1 MRLRRLAIRRLPG
14 IPRPGFELDGF
25 ADGINVVVGPNASGK
40 TSIPRAVRAALY
52 GEELARESVEVEA
65 VFALGA
71 RESEGDGDGSR
82 DGSGA
87 GDGIGTAEG
96 DGDGLVQ
103 SVRTGA
109 AAPVWT
115 RDGERIEAPALPE
128 HRFVSCFTLH
138 IEDLLAG
145 DADTETEIA
154 QRLAR
159 EMAGGYD
166 LDAARAVCGFSVPS
180 RAGQT
185 EAREVSS
192 AEAELR
198 RRQGRYRELQ
208 REEER
213 IGSLERELHEAEE
226 AGREAALVGQA
237 LRLLERRRERSALE
251 RRRAGFPPDMER
263 LSGAEAEALERLEGE
278 RRTAEQDLARAEAE
292 RRAAERTRAETGL
305 AEPAL
310 TEAAPAGSTLDE
322 GAAADVRPR
331 IARLERLEGELA
343 RERGRAED
351 AAAARD
357 RAARALG
364 GAPGGEGV
372 RLGPETVHDADQA
385 LDAIRQARAG
395 LREIEAEI
403 GRLPDPPDTAP
414 DPERIDEARRELLR
428 WLSAPEASG
437 VRTARVLGW
446 LALAAFGVAGAAVA
460 AAGFLVHPAAYAL
473 LAPVVVGFVHVCRLL
488 RRAGAGAGG
497 GAGSSS
503 GPGPD
508 QRPDA
513 EQRYHRLGFEPPG
526 AWEREPV
533 EEHLRALDRA
543 LGAERRRVD
552 DLRRRREAERRREDL
567 GAAVERERG
576 KLGDLARRVNFDPE
590 ALDASF
596 DRWLRLTGD
605 YDRADTALC
614 EGRARVAALESE
626 SAALRA
632 GIASFLA
639 THGEGPWAGGPE
651 TAASGAEPPGTDPPA
666 AGASRMEAAGAEA
679 SAGETPGETPATAP
693 VSGIEPPV
701 AEVLGQR
708 LERLA
713 ARIRRRDEAE
723 RDLRTARENRERLS
737 GEIGKRRAETDGV
750 YRAAGLEP
758 GDEAELARRLERLE
772 EWRSLDRQRTEVRI
786 AEDLLHQDLA
796 GRPDLLHLVEEDE
809 EDSEAALRSLRDSL
823 RERAARARGLAD
835 EIAGIRARIDLAS
848 KGRDLE
854 EARARHRQA
863 GDALHR
869 RFDEAMLA
877 EAGAFLLDQVE
888 SEHVRAS
895 RPAVLR
901 RAEDWFARFTRHQ
914 FELAMGAAGDGTFRA
929 RETATGEWRA
939 LKELSTGTR
948 MQLLLAV
955 RAAFAAEAEK
965 GRTPLPLFLDEALT
979 TADPERFRAVADSL
993 RRLSEE
999 DGRQIFYLTAQP
1011 EEGRYWA
1018 EADAG
1023 AGAGAAA
1030 AVIDLAASR
1039 RAGRAVAAPEEV
1051 GLAPAAP
1058 EPPPPGGMTPEEY
1071 AVRIGVDPVQP
1082 WGDVAGVHVFH
1093 FVRDDLDLLRRLL
1106 RAGVERLGPLASLLG
1121 SGEAGLI
1128 LSPEEQSALRLRVA
1142 GARAWTEAWREGRG
1156 RPVDRDALVASGAV
1170 TSVFLDRLA
1179 ELAGEVDG
1187 DSRRLLDA
1195 LETGVVPRFRDRSRQ
1210 QLEEWLREHA
1220 YLDEADPLDAHGLER
1235 RVALA
1240 LTAHGSPP
1248 EVSLA
1253 EAETLAR
1260 SMAAGLAA
1268 GRPPP

>member
-14 IPRPGFELDGF
+14 IPRPGFALDGF

-65 VFALGA
+65 VFALKA
-71 RESEGDGDGSR
+71 RESEGDGNR

-87 GDGIGTAEG
+87 GDGIGSAERG
-96 DGDGLVQ
+96 GDGLVQ
-103 SVRTGA
+103 AVRTGA

-138 IEDLLAG
+138 IEDLLAS

-166 LDAARAVCGFSVPS
+166 LDAARGACDFSVPP
-180 RAGQT
+180 RVGQT
-185 EAREVSS
+185 EVREVSS
-192 AEAELR
+192 AETELR

-208 REEER
+208 RDEER

-292 RRAAERTRAETGL
+292 RRTAERTRAETGL
-305 AEPAL
+305 AKPAL
-310 TEAAPAGSTLDE
+310 TEAAPAGSALDE

-414 DPERIDEARRELLR
+414 DPERVDEARRELLR

-437 VRTARVLGW
+437 VRTARALGW
-446 LALAAFGVAGAAVA
+446 LALAAIGVAGAAVA

-473 LAPVVVGFVHVCRLL
+473 LAPAVVGFVQVCRLL
-488 RRAGAGAGG
+488 RRAGAGGRG
-497 GAGSSS
+497 GAGASPGSS
-503 GPGPD
+503 PG
-508 QRPDA
+508 QRPEA
-513 EQRYHRLGFEPPG
+513 ERRYRRLGFEPPE

-533 EEHLRALDRA
+533 EERLRALDRA

-576 KLGDLARRVNFDPE
+576 RLGDLARRVNFDPE

-614 EGRARVAALESE
+614 EGRARVTALESE
-626 SAALRA
+626 AAALRA

-639 THGEGPWAGGPE
+639 AHGEDPWAGGPE
-651 TAASGAEPPGTDPPA
+651 TVASGAEPPGTDPPA
-666 AGASRMEAAGAEA
+666 AGASRMEATGAEA
-679 SAGETPGETPATAP
+679 SAGETPGEPPATAP

-713 ARIRRRDEAE
+713 ARIRRRDESE

-737 GEIGKRRAETDGV
+737 GEIGKRRAETQDV
-750 YRAAGLEP
+750 YRGAGLAP
-758 GDEAELARRLERLE
+758 GDQAELRRRLGLLE
-772 EWRSLDRQRTEVRI
+772 EWRSLDRQINDVR
-786 AEDLLHQDLA
+786 AVEGQARRELA
-796 GRPDLLHLVEEDE
+796 RRPDLLHLVEEDG
-809 EDSEAALRSLRDSL
+809 EAALQGLRDSL

-835 EIAGIRARIDLAS
+835 EIAGIRAHVDLAS

-863 GDALHR
+863 GDALR
-869 RFDEAMLA
+869 QCFDEAMLA

-914 FELAMGAAGDGTFRA
+914 FELAMGPAGDGTFRA

-1023 AGAGAAA
+1023 AGAGAGT

-1051 GLAPAAP
+1051 GLPPAAP
-1058 EPPPPGGMTPEEY
+1058 EPPPPGGMDPEEY
-1071 AVRIGVDPVQP
+1071 AVRVGVDPVQP
-1082 WGDVAGVHVFH
+1082 WGDAAGVHVFH

-1142 GARAWTEAWREGRG
+1142 GARAWAEAWREGRG

-1187 DSRRLLDA
+1187 DPRRLLHA
-1195 LETGVVPRFRDRSRQ
+1195 LGTGAVRRFRGQSRQ

-1268 GRPPP
+1268 GRMAK